1 MILAFVGAVQ
11 LQQFG
16 AQIYVADLIAVGVT
30 REMGVLMTGIIMAG
44 RTGAAFAAHIG
55 TMTVNDEVDALKSM
69 GISPIDYL
77 VLPRTLALV
86 IAMPLLV
93 VYANFMGLLGGGL
106 IGLTMLE
113 LPVRQYYDQTVGAIG
128 LNDIAVGL
136 IKAAVFGILIAI
148 TGCLRGVQCGR
159 SASAVGDAAT
169 QGVVTSILL
178 IIVADAMFTVIFMLI
193 GF

>member
-1 MILAFVGAVQ
+1 
-11 LQQFG
+11 
-16 AQIYVADLIAVGVT
+16 
-30 REMGVLMTGIIMAG
+30 MTGIIMAG

-55 TMTVNDEVDALKSM
+55 TMTVNDEVDALKTM

-93 VYANFMGLLGGGL
+93 VYANFVGLLGGGL

-169 QGVVTSILL
+169 QAVVTSILL